1 MIRRDLQT
9 ASQIS
14 RAFQV
19 LDNLVVDQQAI
30 HMPHQVTPTE
40 VSRTKMA
47 VSALKATVL
56 EETSSSTHLFSNSLR
71 ACSAKVEL
79 EE

>member
-14 RAFQV
+14 RVFQV
-19 LDNLVVDQQAI
+19 LDNLVDQQAI